1 MYLFNQEFKS
11 NIMSCMLCLRKSF
24 MSSHSRQDLC
34 FFLWHLLVFYHFFL
48 LYTSKSGLAQVHML
62 AAEQGKVEEHLYH
75 RIQYTSSTHNL
86 PFLPSKSAVDYSS
99 LHTVWHVR
107 GTGGSLS
114 PILISLSA
122 HLVEP
127 ALGKHPLLS
136 PTPVLGV
143 NSAQR
148 CTRCILFTLIPLRG
162 QIAIWPFDSVLFG
175 IGTLSSSWM

>member
-127 ALGKHPLLS
+127 ALGNILSFPPPLCSEWILLKGAPDVFYS
-136 PTPVLGV
+136 LLYPSGV
-143 NSAQR
+143 KLQSG
-148 CTRCILFTLIPLRG
+148 LLI
-162 QIAIWPFDSVLFG
+162 
-175 IGTLSSSWM
+175 LSSLE